1 MSDFVACVAIE
12 QGGYWIVAGA
22 VFVAVTLLVA
32 IVLCVRAFRRALKDP
47 HSKIAIIVRSW
58 SIKAGGASSA
68 LVYILAIILLLVSPL
83 GTLWLIYDRFADHY
97 SVSVDARGAD
107 SLESIRLALNDDPNS
122 RVTVVIPDR
131 LKPFKVQGA
140 FSGACVADLFDAICR
155 AYQSD
160 LRCTR
165 SYRARTLNISSP

>member
-68 LVYILAIILLLVSPL
+68 QRPS
-83 GTLWLIYDRFADHY
+83 
-97 SVSVDARGAD
+97 
-107 SLESIRLALNDDPNS
+107 
-122 RVTVVIPDR
+122 
-131 LKPFKVQGA
+131 
-140 FSGACVADLFDAICR
+140 
-155 AYQSD
+155 
-160 LRCTR
+160 
-165 SYRARTLNISSP
+165 RARLDRVHDGSVGHCGAGAKGVPRRNRSV